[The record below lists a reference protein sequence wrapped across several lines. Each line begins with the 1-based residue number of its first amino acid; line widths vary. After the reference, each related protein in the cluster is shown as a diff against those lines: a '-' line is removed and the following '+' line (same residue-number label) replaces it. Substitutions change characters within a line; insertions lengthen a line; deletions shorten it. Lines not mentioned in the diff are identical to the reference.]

1 MPDDSPSGPA
11 PDVAGLLARL
21 DQLGVRYDRHDHAA
35 VFTCDE
41 AERTVPAEVV
51 AAHTK
56 NLFLRDQK
64 GRRHWLVVTDCAKQV
79 DLKALAPL
87 IGADKL
93 GLASPERLLRF
104 LGVTPGSV
112 TVLGLVNDRDRAVEL
127 VVDRDVWE
135 TERWRAHPLVNTAT
149 LILERSG
156 VEAFL
161 AATGHT
167 PRIVAVPSR
176 A

>member
-1 MPDDSPSGPA
+1 MN
-11 PDVAGLLARL
+11 GLLAQLDRL
-21 DQLGVRYDRHDHAA
+21 GIRYQRHDHPA

-41 AERTVPAEVV
+41 AERTVPAEVE

-112 TVLGLVNDRDRAVEL
+112 TILGLVNDRDRAVD
-127 VVDRDVWE
+127 VVIDRVVWDHS
-135 TERWRAHPLVNTAT
+135 RWRAHPLVNTAT

-167 PRIVAVPSR
+167 ARVVDVPAR

>member
-1 MPDDSPSGPA
+1 M
-11 PDVAGLLARL
+11 RM
-21 DQLGVRYDRHDHAA
+21 
-35 VFTCDE
+35 
-41 AERTVPAEVV
+41 
-51 AAHTK
+51 
-56 NLFLRDQK
+56 
-64 GRRHWLVVTDCAKQV
+64 RR
-79 DLKALAPL
+79 
-87 IGADKL
+87 
-93 GLASPERLLRF
+93 ASS
-104 LGVTPGSV
+104 PGSV